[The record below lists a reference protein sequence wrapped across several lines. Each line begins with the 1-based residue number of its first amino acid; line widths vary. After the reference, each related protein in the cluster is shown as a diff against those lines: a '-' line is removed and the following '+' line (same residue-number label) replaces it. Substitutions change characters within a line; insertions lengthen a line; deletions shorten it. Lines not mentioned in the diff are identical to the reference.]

1 MLRAFFIWR
10 AERQM
15 RRSLY
20 RIDRRQY
27 RGIFKPGF
35 FAHLSR
41 SNFWQS
47 DHDPYEKARRSRR
60 RWITFL
66 AFIAFA
72 AAVWLIIESSR
83 AMSLF

>member
-1 MLRAFFIWR
+1 
-10 AERQM
+10 M

-60 RWITFL
+60 RWTAIFACAVL
-66 AFIAFA
+66 A